1 METERR
7 VVEEK
12 SIEIRLRN
20 KKKRTK
26 KVESLY
32 LCFNRTMMGGPGRYV
47 HFVLSIKL
55 TDLFSS
61 KSNEHPSG
69 GAGDGDGD
77 GDGEGSETIITIDG
91 NSKFRQ
97 VGYIEGDEEDGIP
110 YYSNSGVFRSK
121 IIIAGV
127 APPRF
132 STDDFRGT
140 NKILVFDPTAD
151 PHPEPDSNNIRI
163 KPFQMTEGY
172 IARKPYPLLVELE
185 GRLYALGNCP
195 RTLLQSP
202 LFEVFNPTHQKWSP
216 LQDPPVFK
224 NTYSRPD
231 DFSCV
236 VVGTKFLVSS
246 KCKEGVFCFD
256 VTEPNPEWKILSSL
270 PKSLPF
276 DHFNAFAVK
285 DEENK
290 DGAFVIFSYCHF
302 PPEESSISVSIM
314 SQQCDSWKTMKSLKL
329 PQLPPEF
336 YSEQYTGF
344 FHLGG
349 RRLCLFM
356 HKYFSSLRYGMFPV
370 EFPQYSDK
378 GLLLVVPF
386 EYKIIKLGS
395 DSCSMTANFEAL
407 RIIEYTPKLSDR
419 NSHQILNEELYGAFV
434 LNTRWSG

>member
-32 LCFNRTMMGGPGRYV
+32 LCFNRTMNGGPGRFV
-47 HFVLSIKL
+47 HVVLSIKL

-61 KSNEHPSG
+61 KSKDHPSG

-77 GDGEGSETIITIDG
+77 GKGEGSETIITIDG

-97 VGYIEGDEEDGIP
+97 VGYIEGDEEDDIP
-110 YYSNSGVFRSK
+110 YWMNSGVFRSK
-121 IIIAGV
+121 IIMAGV
-127 APPRF
+127 SPIRWFSNVPPGR
-132 STDDFRGT
+132 
-140 NKILVFDPTAD
+140 NEILVFDPTAD
-151 PHPEPDSNNIRI
+151 PHLEPDSHNIRI
-163 KPFQMTEGY
+163 KPFQMTGGY

-224 NTYSRPD
+224 NPYSRPD

-246 KCKEGVFCFD
+246 KFKEGVFCFD

-336 YSEQYTGF
+336 HSRQYTGF

-356 HKYFSSLRYGMFPV
+356 HKFFSSLRYGMFPV

-395 DSCSMTANFEAL
+395 DSCSVTANFEAL

-419 NSHQILNEELYGAFV
+419 NSYQVAIEHLYGAFV
-434 LNTRWSG
+434 L